1 MKTSFKIFCTII
13 LSIFISLSGF
23 SQECNASLFL
33 KEGSVLEYTSFTKKG
48 KEDGKTI
55 HETTSV
61 KDEDGKFT
69 ADIKSTVID
78 QKGKEA
84 ITVNYQAMCE
94 NGLFSVD
101 MSRFFNSAQLQQ
113 YGSEDFKV
121 EMDGNVLEFPANM
134 TSDDALNDGNFKV
147 RVNQGDFTLITMTFD
162 ITNRKVVGNESITT
176 KAGTFDCQKV
186 TYDFNSK
193 AGIIKFRGSG
203 VEWYLKDK
211 VIVKSESYNKNGK
224 LMAYSELTDM
234 K

>member
-1 MKTSFKIFCTII
+1 MKKKLISTTII
-13 LSIFISLSGF
+13 CFMIVTGAYT
-23 SQECNASLFL
+23 QECNAALLL
-33 KEGSVLEYTSFTKKG
+33 KKGSVLEYTSFTKKG

-55 HETTSV
+55 HKTTSV
-61 KDEDGKFT
+61 KEEGGKFT

-78 QKGKEA
+78 KKGKEA
-84 ITVNYQAMCE
+84 MTMDYTAICE

-113 YGSEDFKV
+113 YNAEDITL

-134 TSDDALNDGNFKV
+134 TSETKLNDGNFTVKV
-147 RVNQGDFTLITMTFD
+147 NNGDFTIVTMTFD
-162 ITNRKVVGNESITT
+162 VTNRKVVGTEKITT

-186 TYDFNSK
+186 TFDFNSK
-193 AGIIKFRGSG
+193 MGIIKMRGSG
-203 VEWYLKDK
+203 VEWYLQDK
-211 VIVKSESYNKNGK
+211 VLVKSESYNKKGK

>member
-1 MKTSFKIFCTII
+1 MKKKLMSTTII
-13 LSIFISLSGF
+13 CFMIVTGAYA
-23 SQECNASLFL
+23 QECNAALLL
-33 KEGSVLEYTSFTKKG
+33 KKGSILEYTSFTKKG

-61 KDEDGKFT
+61 KVEGSKFT

-78 QKGKEA
+78 KKGKEA
-84 ITVNYQAMCE
+84 MTMDYTAICE

-113 YGSEDFKV
+113 YDAEDITL

-134 TSDDALNDGNFKV
+134 TSETKLNDGNFTVKV
-147 RVNQGDFTLITMTFD
+147 NNGDFTIVTMTFD
-162 ITNRKVVGNESITT
+162 VTNRKVVGTEKITT

-186 TYDFNSK
+186 TFDFNSK
-193 AGIIKFRGSG
+193 MGIIKMRGSG
-203 VEWYLKDK
+203 VEWYLQDK
-211 VIVKSESYNKNGK
+211 VLVKSESYNKKGK